1 MAGPFRLL
9 FFGSSFGP
17 LYLIFA
23 IKLFFNAGVAV
34 YVPCAFLLLFVF
46 SILAFFF
53 ISKRLDSGNGTP
65 FKVSD
70 VKPKDSEIFSYV
82 TTYIPPLIARDMS
95 DPGVYLPLIV
105 LYAVI
110 CVAYLRLDS
119 PYLNPYFIISGF
131 RVYEAR
137 IAKSRNMVTIISY
150 RRPLAGTDELIL
162 HEVGT
167 SDLFY
172 CHSPAH

>member
-23 IKLFFNAGVAV
+23 IKLFFNSGVAT
-34 YVPCAFLLLFVF
+34 YVAWAFVSLFVLSVLAFL
-46 SILAFFF
+46 F
-53 ISKRLDSGNGTP
+53 ISKRLESGNGTP

-70 VKPKDSEIFSYV
+70 VKPKDSEIFSYI
-82 TTYIPPLIARDMS
+82 TTYIPPLIVRDMS
-95 DPGVYLPLIV
+95 DPGVYLPLVV
-105 LYAVI
+105 LYGVI
-110 CVAYLRLDS
+110 CAAYLRLDS

-150 RRPLAGTDELIL
+150 RRPLAGTDEVIL
-162 HEVGT
+162 HEIGT